1 MKVGY
6 ARVSTKG
13 QSESLE
19 TQRGALE
26 AAGCV
31 RVFEDVLSGAKASR
45 PGLRAAL
52 DYMRDD
58 DVLVVTRLDRLGRT
72 ALDTLRT
79 IEKLA
84 QQDVAVI
91 VLKPELDTRTKEG
104 RLLVTFMS
112 GLAEFERDLLIER
125 TKEGVAHARAEG
137 RVAGPKPK
145 LTAEQ
150 VRMARV
156 SIDAGQS
163 VAAVARSLG
172 VSRPTLYRALSRQDS
187 QSEEDRGE

>member
-6 ARVSTKG
+6 ARVSTAR
-13 QSESLE
+13 QNESLE
-19 TQRGALE
+19 TQREALE
-26 AAGCV
+26 AAGCT
-31 RVFEDVLSGAKASR
+31 RVFQDTISGAKAAR
-45 PGLRAAL
+45 PGLKAAL

-79 IEKLA
+79 IEDLGKR
-84 QQDVAVI
+84 DVAVI
-91 VLKPELDTRTKEG
+91 VMKPELDTRTKEG
-104 RLLVTFMS
+104 RLMVTIMS

-145 LTAEQ
+145 LSAEQ
-150 VRMARV
+150 VRLARKAIAGGESV
-156 SIDAGQS
+156 SS
-163 VAAVARSLG
+163 VARSLN
-172 VSRPTLYRALSRQDS
+172 VSRQTLYRALER
-187 QSEEDRGE
+187 EA

>member
-19 TQRGALE
+19 TQREALE
-26 AAGCV
+26 AAGCT
-31 RVFEDVLSGAKASR
+31 RVFQDTISGAKAAR
-45 PGLRAAL
+45 PGLKAAL

-79 IEKLA
+79 IEDLGKR
-84 QQDVAVI
+84 DVAVI
-91 VLKPELDTRTKEG
+91 VMKPELDTRTKEG
-104 RLLVTFMS
+104 RLMVTIMS

-145 LTAEQ
+145 LSAKQ
-150 VRMARV
+150 VRLARKAIAGGESV
-156 SIDAGQS
+156 SS
-163 VAAVARSLG
+163 VARSLN
-172 VSRPTLYRALSRQDS
+172 VSRQTLYRALER
-187 QSEEDRGE
+187 EA

>member
-6 ARVSTKG
+6 AQVSTKG

-19 TQRGALE
+19 TQREALE
-26 AAGCV
+26 AAGCT
-31 RVFEDVLSGAKASR
+31 RVFQDTISGAKAAR
-45 PGLRAAL
+45 PGLKAAL

-79 IEKLA
+79 IEDLGKR
-84 QQDVAVI
+84 DVAVI
-91 VLKPELDTRTKEG
+91 VMKPELDTRTKEG
-104 RLLVTFMS
+104 RLMVTIMS

-145 LTAEQ
+145 LSAKQ
-150 VRMARV
+150 VRLARKAIAGGESV
-156 SIDAGQS
+156 SS
-163 VAAVARSLG
+163 VARSLN
-172 VSRPTLYRALSRQDS
+172 VSRQTLYRALER
-187 QSEEDRGE
+187 EA

>member
-6 ARVSTKG
+6 ARVSTAR
-13 QSESLE
+13 QNESLE
-19 TQRGALE
+19 TQREALE
-26 AAGCV
+26 AAGCA
-31 RVFEDVLSGAKASR
+31 RVFEDVLSGARAAR

-52 DYMRDD
+52 DFMRDE

-104 RLLVTFMS
+104 KLMVTFMS

-145 LTAEQ
+145 LSAEQ

-172 VSRPTLYRALSRQDS
+172 VSRPTLYRALERQTD
-187 QSEEDRGE
+187 QLEEDRGE